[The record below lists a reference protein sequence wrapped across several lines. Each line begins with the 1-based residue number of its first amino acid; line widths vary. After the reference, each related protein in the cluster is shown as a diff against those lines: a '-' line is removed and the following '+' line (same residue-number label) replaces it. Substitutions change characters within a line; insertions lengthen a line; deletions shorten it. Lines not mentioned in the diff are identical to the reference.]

1 MELNVQDDRKIVEV
15 WLTHEDEQN
24 GELQVMLK
32 ALYRLYKEQK
42 FTVAVFHSGTGDLTR
57 QTSDLLCCN
66 RKELARQEVRRARQR
81 SSAAR

>member
-1 MELNVQDDRKIVEV
+1 MELNVQDDRKIVEL
-15 WLTHEDEQN
+15 WLTHADEQK
-24 GELQVMLK
+24 GEIQEMLK

-42 FTVAVFHSGTGDLTR
+42 YTVAVFHSGTGDLTR

>member
-24 GELQVMLK
+24 DELQVMLK

-42 FTVAVFHSGTGDLTR
+42 YTVAVLHSGTGDLTR
-57 QTSDLLCCN
+57 QTSDLLCYN